1 MAEKITPTTGMELY
15 NALASV
21 PKEAQRTISGGRLNG
36 FTDINPMWRIQKLTE
51 IFGPCGIGWYTE
63 IADKWTSEGN
73 GEISAHVRIKLYY
86 RTPTGD
92 KDGWSAPIEG
102 VGGSKLVAQE
112 SRGAYH
118 SDEAFKMAYTD
129 AISVACKA
137 LGMAADIYFA
147 KGVKTRDNLTKYDQ
161 QPAPESPAPAPRTQ
175 QQILDQVADEPER
188 PTNIDPDTYWKVVA
202 AHAVGRRARSGEDY
216 RTRIIAQYNLTHRQI
231 QRFDMDVD
239 NYKAANNLK

>member
-147 KGVKTRDNLTKYDQ
+147 KGVKTRENLTKYDQ
-161 QPAPESPAPAPRTQ
+161 QPAPEAPAPAPRTQ
-175 QQILDQVADEPER
+175 QQILDQVADEQR
-188 PTNIDPDTYWKVVA
+188 PQNIDPDTYWKVVEA
-202 AHAVGRRARSGEDY
+202 YAKGRLSKSGEDY
-216 RTRIIAQYNLTHRQI
+216 RTRLINGYGLTSGQI
-231 QRFDMDVD
+231 TRFDLDVK
-239 NYKAANNLK
+239 NYKIANQIK